1 MSLTR
6 SKVKTLANHG
16 RSLPSTKLSGFCLR
30 GEAVHRLV
38 TLLVFNH
45 NLVQPTIMPGTVPLG
60 QYTRNPVTQG
70 GYGKNREMNT

>member
-1 MSLTR
+1 M
-6 SKVKTLANHG
+6 AA
-16 RSLPSTKLSGFCLR
+16 PSPQPNFLILFEGGG

-60 QYTRNPVTQG
+60 QHTRNPVTQR